1 MNKVIVTVTIPR
13 LRLEYDVWIPLNRRI
28 YNVINLMVKALNEFT
43 DGEYVPER
51 LPELY
56 EKKTAKLYDLNM
68 TVGEANIKNGTEL
81 ILI

>member
-1 MNKVIVTVTIPR
+1 M
-13 LRLEYDVWIPLNRRI
+13 
-28 YNVINLMVKALNEFT
+28 
-43 DGEYVPER
+43 PER